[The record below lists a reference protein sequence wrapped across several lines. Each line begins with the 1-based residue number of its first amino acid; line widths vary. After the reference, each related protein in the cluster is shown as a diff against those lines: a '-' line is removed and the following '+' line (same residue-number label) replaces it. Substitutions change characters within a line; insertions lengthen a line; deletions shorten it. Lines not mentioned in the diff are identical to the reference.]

1 MRKMKLIITRHGET
15 EENVNGI
22 FMGHLPGKLT
32 VKGQEQ
38 AKKLAERLKDEKFE
52 IIFSSDLAR
61 ASDTAKE
68 IAKFHQDIPI
78 YFIEDLRERFMGG
91 AQGKSQKE
99 LGDSFEDRSNMIEK
113 LGAEKTSEIIDRAR
127 QFHTGLFEKFY
138 GKNVLLVGHAG
149 INTAIIADILD
160 EEWMS
165 FFNENRPGNT
175 AITIFEFD
183 KDKKPKL
190 ILMNCSKHLEEIQNG
205 K

>member
-1 MRKMKLIITRHGET
+1 
-15 EENVNGI
+15 
-22 FMGHLPGKLT
+22 
-32 VKGQEQ
+32 
-38 AKKLAERLKDEKFE
+38 
-52 IIFSSDLAR
+52 
-61 ASDTAKE
+61 
-68 IAKFHQDIPI
+68 
-78 YFIEDLRERFMGG
+78 
-91 AQGKSQKE
+91 
-99 LGDSFEDRSNMIEK
+99 MIEK

-165 FFNENRPGNT
+165 FFNENKPGNT

-183 KDKKPKL
+183 EDKKPKL
-190 ILMNCSKHLEEIQNG
+190 ILMNCTKHLEEIQNG